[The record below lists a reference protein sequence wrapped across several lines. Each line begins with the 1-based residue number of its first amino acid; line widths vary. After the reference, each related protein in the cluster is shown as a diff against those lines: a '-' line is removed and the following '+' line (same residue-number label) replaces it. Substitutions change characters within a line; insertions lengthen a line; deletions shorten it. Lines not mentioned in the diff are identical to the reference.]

1 MKPTK
6 LLTWLLTLLGFQM
19 LSCTGEDEYGCPYTT
34 YKTSGTVKDE
44 SGNKI
49 QGAEVSVKID
59 AIIEKKDYSGV
70 LDVDTISLEPKTA
83 STDKKG
89 HYETTHRDLDN
100 YNYKTL
106 KYEVITNKIGYK
118 SDTIRKD
125 VNKSDFRFKNTG
137 EWETTATH
145 ETDIVLKKNK

>member
-34 YKTSGTVKDE
+34 YKTTGTVKDE

-49 QGAEVSVKID
+49 QGAEVNVKIE
-59 AIIEKKDYSGV
+59 AIIERQDYSGV
-70 LDVDTISLEPKTA
+70 LHGDTISLDPQTA

-89 HYETTHRDLDN
+89 HYETSHRNLDN

-106 KYEVITNKIGYK
+106 KYEVITNKDGYK

-125 VNKSDFRFKNTG
+125 VSKSEFRFRSTRD
-137 EWETTATH
+137 WETTASH
-145 ETDIVLKKNK
+145 EINIVLKK

>member
-1 MKPTK
+1 MNLTK
-6 LLTWLLTLLGFQM
+6 LLSWLLAILGFQM
-19 LSCTGEDEYGCPYTT
+19 LSCTGTDEYGCPYTT
-34 YKTSGTVKDE
+34 YKTTGTVKDE

-59 AIIEKKDYSGV
+59 AIVEKKDYNGV
-70 LDVDTISLEPKTA
+70 LHSDTISLDPQTA

-89 HYETTHRDLDN
+89 HYETSHRNLDN

-106 KYEVITNKIGYK
+106 KYEVITNKDGYK

-125 VNKSDFRFKNTG
+125 VNKSEFRFKSTG
-137 EWETTATH
+137 DWETTASH
-145 ETDIVLKKNK
+145 EINIVLKK

>member
-1 MKPTK
+1 MNLTK
-6 LLTWLLTLLGFQM
+6 LLSWLLAILGFQM
-19 LSCTGEDEYGCPYTT
+19 LSCTGTDEYGCPYTT
-34 YKTSGTVKDE
+34 YKTTGTVKDE

-59 AIIEKKDYSGV
+59 AIVEKKDYSGV
-70 LDVDTISLEPKTA
+70 LHGDTISLDPQTA

-89 HYETTHRDLDN
+89 HYETSHRNLDN

-106 KYEVITNKIGYK
+106 KYEVITNKDGYK

-125 VNKSDFRFKNTG
+125 VNKSEFRFKSTG
-137 EWETTATH
+137 DWETTASH
-145 ETDIVLKKNK
+145 EINIVLKK